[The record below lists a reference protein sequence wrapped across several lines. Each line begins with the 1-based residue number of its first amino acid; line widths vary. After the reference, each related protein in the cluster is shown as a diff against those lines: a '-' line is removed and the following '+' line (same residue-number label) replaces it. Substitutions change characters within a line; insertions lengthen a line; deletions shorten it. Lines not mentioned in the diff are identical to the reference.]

1 MNRNCIA
8 LVAAVGLSACSN
20 GSDGIW
26 YVDLPVLVEECA
38 TTITENI
45 TDAQPPEEVVDEEWT
60 FTDEST
66 VSNGSFF
73 IQIIDSRSDQAFL
86 VMGDEIFPSTVNE
99 KETMTFEWQSF
110 IDDTHT
116 ETHEDGY
123 NYSERN
129 ETTLTTTIV
138 LNLNKETKN
147 MDGTWSETR
156 ATTLEYAETDEWE
169 TDGPYIY
176 SGQINSQI
184 LTWLVGTASNEAD
197 SEDCDTEPCFV
208 NVVEDC
214 SSGASFTAVFTELDE
229 EGAFEALEDAEQSTG
244 V

>member
-73 IQIIDSRSDQAFL
+73 IQIIDRCQ
-86 VMGDEIFPSTVNE
+86 PSPL
-99 KETMTFEWQSF
+99 FR
-110 IDDTHT
+110 I
-116 ETHEDGY
+116 
-123 NYSERN
+123 
-129 ETTLTTTIV
+129 
-138 LNLNKETKN
+138 
-147 MDGTWSETR
+147 TR
-156 ATTLEYAETDEWE
+156 R
-169 TDGPYIY
+169 
-176 SGQINSQI
+176 
-184 LTWLVGTASNEAD
+184 
-197 SEDCDTEPCFV
+197 
-208 NVVEDC
+208 
-214 SSGASFTAVFTELDE
+214 
-229 EGAFEALEDAEQSTG
+229 
-244 V
+244 